1 MLMLLKEIAERL
13 GGTVIGN
20 SDIEITRV
28 ANLSTANEHDISFL
42 SDKKMHQYLST
53 TQAGAVIVKATD
65 VIDGVKTSF
74 LVLADP
80 YVGFAKV
87 AQIFDTT
94 PRSSDGIHKTA
105 VIDPLAIIEDG
116 VSIGANAVIESGARI
131 CANAQIGAG
140 CFIGKNAVIGQR
152 TKLWANVTIYHECII
167 GDDCL
172 FQSGAVIGSD
182 GFGYAN
188 EKGIW
193 VKIPQL
199 GRVVIGNHVEI
210 GASTTIDR
218 GAIDDTVIS
227 DNVIIDNQV
236 QVAHNDKIGTGTAI
250 AGGTVFAG
258 SVDIG
263 RYCIIGGTSVFNGH
277 IKVCDGVQVLGQVDS
292 SITEPGKYFSY
303 LPVMKAGSWL
313 RTVARLYQIEKI
325 NNRLS
330 KVEAL
335 VTSEKNKE

>member
-105 VIDPLAIIEDG
+105 VIDPLAIMDEKEAKAIADKRVQLKQQE
-116 VSIGANAVIESGARI
+116 AL
-131 CANAQIGAG
+131 
-140 CFIGKNAVIGQR
+140 K
-152 TKLWANVTIYHECII
+152 ANVKVTLENLYEKI
-167 GDDCL
+167 
-172 FQSGAVIGSD
+172 ASD
-182 GFGYAN
+182 AMKEF
-188 EKGIW
+188 K
-193 VKIPQL
+193 
-199 GRVVIGNHVEI
+199 
-210 GASTTIDR
+210 
-218 GAIDDTVIS
+218 
-227 DNVIIDNQV
+227 VII
-236 QVAHNDKIGTGTAI
+236 K
-250 AGGTVFAG
+250 
-258 SVDIG
+258 
-263 RYCIIGGTSVFNGH
+263 
-277 IKVCDGVQVLGQVDS
+277 
-292 SITEPGKYFSY
+292 
-303 LPVMKAGSWL
+303 
-313 RTVARLYQIEKI
+313 
-325 NNRLS
+325 
-330 KVEAL
+330 
-335 VTSEKNKE
+335 